1 MKKISL
7 ILFFILFW
15 NSISFADD
23 KIILKCKRYHDDWIA
38 IVDLDNM
45 TFDMNRFEEGIPYKH
60 RFRVVDV
67 NDKKIVAEA
76 IKTTPEGGGYVK
88 YLITIIID
96 RYLGTIDDTGEKIED
111 TRKDKSGPNFYTKE
125 FFLNNCEK
133 HEINKKF

>member
-7 ILFFILFW
+7 ILFLILLW

-23 KIILKCKRYHDDWIA
+23 NIILKCKRYHDDWLA
-38 IVDLDNM
+38 VVDLNKM
-45 TFDMNRFEEGIPYKH
+45 TFDMNTFEEGIPNEH
-60 RFRVVDV
+60 RFGIVDV

-76 IKTTPEGGGYVK
+76 IKTTSIAGGHVK
-88 YLITIIID
+88 YLITITID
-96 RYLGTIDDTGEKIED
+96 RYLGTIDDTGKKIED
-111 TRKDKSGPNFYTKE
+111 TRKDKSGPNFYVKE